1 VELDIDL
8 AIYQK
13 KPYNPESLKEM
24 KKWCGKELITGTLL
38 LEELPVGTTGT
49 VWLLKNALSQFKK

>member
-1 VELDIDL
+1 MEKYRLGPKKGLYAKYWDQVELDIDL

-24 KKWCGKELITGTLL
+24 KK
-38 LEELPVGTTGT
+38 
-49 VWLLKNALSQFKK
+49 